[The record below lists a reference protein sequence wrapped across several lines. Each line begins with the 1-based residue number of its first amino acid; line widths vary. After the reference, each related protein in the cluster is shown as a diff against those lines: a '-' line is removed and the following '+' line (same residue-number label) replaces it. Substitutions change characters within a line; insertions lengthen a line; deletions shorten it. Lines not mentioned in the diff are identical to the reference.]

1 MSRFGGGGLRTA
13 VNLLQLH
20 RDLETGHM
28 TSRQLVA
35 TYLARIAALN
45 QPGPHLGAV
54 ISTNPEAKS

>member
-1 MSRFGGGGLRTA
+1 
-13 VNLLQLH
+13 
-20 RDLETGHM
+20 M